1 MIDVQFLS
9 RLFSKDT
16 VNLIKC
22 LKKHCKKQH
31 LKDIENTLKDV
42 KDLGKEF
49 KSLHKQLNKKD
60 PLGSLETMFMIVEKL
75 IRVHKI
81 INRNDILDCK
91 FSKCKGELIKINK
104 ALYATR
110 LKDLELV
117 KEKINAARKQLTGV
131 VDIKKLSVKKRKVMK
146 KTRKVV

>member
-1 MIDVQFLS
+1 MIDVKFLS
-9 RLFSKDT
+9 RLFDKDT

-31 LKDIENTLKDV
+31 LKDMENTLKDV

-49 KSLHKQLNKKD
+49 KSLHKQLKKKD
-60 PLGSLETMFMIVEKL
+60 PLGSFETMLSIVDKL

-117 KEKINAARKQLTGV
+117 KDKIKTAKKQLGN
-131 VDIKKLSVKKRKVMK
+131 IINVKKYSRKKVTKSK
-146 KTRKVV
+146 KTKKK